1 MNKQQRDYEKSKTGK
16 AARRNEDGG
25 AGEILLK
32 GRGLMDS
39 EGTEADSLYKIED
52 EALFD
57 MACKNFDA
65 LPGIP
70 ELNEEYARA
79 GEALRAAEEALVEY
93 ALSIAPQATART
105 LRESVKNNYTIRQKI
120 ITLTMKLDT
129 TTVKNKIKNKAVPS
143 AGRGEREKN
152 MLGYNFV
159 KSNIGHDG
167 IGYMCFDLEPE
178 KA

>member
-1 MNKQQRDYEKSKTGK
+1 MNKQQRDYEKAKQAK
-16 AARRNEDGG
+16 RRVEMKMEAREKSF
-25 AGEILLK
+25 LK

-57 MACKNFDA
+57 MACKKFDL

-70 ELNEEYARA
+70 ELNKEYARA
-79 GEALRAAEEALVEY
+79 GEALVEY

-105 LRESVKNNYTIRQKI
+105 LRESVKDNYTIRQKI

-129 TTVKNKIKNKAVPS
+129 TTVKTRK
-143 AGRGEREKN
+143 
-152 MLGYNFV
+152 
-159 KSNIGHDG
+159 
-167 IGYMCFDLEPE
+167 
-178 KA
+178 

>member
-1 MNKQQRDYEKSKTGK
+1 
-16 AARRNEDGG
+16 
-25 AGEILLK
+25 
-32 GRGLMDS
+32 
-39 EGTEADSLYKIED
+39 
-52 EALFD
+52 

-129 TTVKNKIKNKAVPS
+129 TTVKTKIKTRLSYRPD
-143 AGRGEREKN
+143 GEKERIKYAR
-152 MLGYNFV
+152 LQFR
-159 KSNIGHDG
+159 K
-167 IGYMCFDLEPE
+167 
-178 KA
+178 K

>member
-1 MNKQQRDYEKSKTGK
+1 MNKQLRDYAKAKQAKTRAEMK
-16 AARRNEDGG
+16 MEARE
-25 AGEILLK
+25 ESFLK
-32 GRGLMDS
+32 GSGLMDS
-39 EGTEADSLYKIED
+39 EGTEADRLYKIED

-105 LRESVKNNYTIRQKI
+105 LRESVKDNYTIRQKI

-129 TTVKNKIKNKAVPS
+129 TTVKTRK
-143 AGRGEREKN
+143 
-152 MLGYNFV
+152 
-159 KSNIGHDG
+159 
-167 IGYMCFDLEPE
+167 
-178 KA
+178 